1 MFTINRL
8 GLSPAL
14 CHCLSS
20 TNLIESPHSGV
31 RMRTQRICCWRDGR
45 MELRWAAAAFL
56 ITEKSFR
63 RSRATDLWMLTAVL
77 DKKQFSLREQV
88 A

>member
-1 MFTINRL
+1 
-8 GLSPAL
+8 
-14 CHCLSS
+14 
-20 TNLIESPHSGV
+20 
-31 RMRTQRICCWRDGR
+31 